1 VHSFQTCDSEAA
13 TECLIR
19 RPECNNL
26 LDVFTNIRDDEDEHV
41 KTMKACQNESIAR
54 DLAKGRGEWC
64 DVKMTLL

>member
-1 VHSFQTCDSEAA
+1 MCVQRPRRRFQTCDSEAN

-26 LDVFTNIRDDEDEHV
+26 LDVFMNIRDDEDEHV

-54 DLAKGRGEWC
+54 DLAKGRGTCE
-64 DVKMTLL
+64 V